1 MNCKDSYRNIDT
13 NYSKVILIIKVI
25 PYGFD
30 QTLISNSITL
40 INAVF
45 SYKF

>member
-1 MNCKDSYRNIDT
+1 MNGKDRYRIIDT

-25 PYGFD
+25 PNGFD
-30 QTLISNSITL
+30 ETLISNSITL

-45 SYKF
+45 SYKY